1 LIARWPGKIKA
12 GSESD
17 HVAAFWDVLPTLCDI
32 AGVDSA
38 KRPQNIDGISFAP
51 TLLAEGQQK
60 QHAFLYWEFPGY
72 GGQQALRAGDW
83 KVVRTEM
90 HKTKG
95 PLNTQLYNLA
105 DDIGETKNRAAER
118 PEIVTRLE
126 IMMQN
131 ARQPSVQF
139 PFKAIDP

>member
-1 LIARWPGKIKA
+1 MR
-12 GSESD
+12 
-17 HVAAFWDVLPTLCDI
+17 
-32 AGVDSA
+32 
-38 KRPQNIDGISFAP
+38 
-51 TLLAEGQQK
+51 
-60 QHAFLYWEFPGY
+60 LYWEFPGY

-90 HKTKG
+90 HKASGGRKSPETAR
-95 PLNTQLYNLA
+95 PLKTQLYNLA
-105 DDIGETKNRAAER
+105 DDIGESKDLAAER

-131 ARQPSVQF
+131 AREPSELF